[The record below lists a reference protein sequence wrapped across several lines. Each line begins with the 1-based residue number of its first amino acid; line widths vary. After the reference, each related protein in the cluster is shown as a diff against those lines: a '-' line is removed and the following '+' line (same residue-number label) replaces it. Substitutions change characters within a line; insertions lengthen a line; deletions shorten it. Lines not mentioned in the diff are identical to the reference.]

1 MDACV
6 KIDMISNVC
15 VCLFGKQLKSIHYNT
30 SFVIFNTFMSK
41 EMFGRTSLKKAWR
54 IIVPV
59 PFSRKRQ
66 IENIE
71 VEYWLKKS
79 TTYI

>member
-41 EMFGRTSLKKAWR
+41 EMFGRTSLKKA
-54 IIVPV
+54 
-59 PFSRKRQ
+59 
-66 IENIE
+66 
-71 VEYWLKKS
+71 
-79 TTYI
+79 